1 MLSPATSSVA
11 PSRPD
16 GGSVSDAVIIGLTL
30 VVMLVG
36 LVGVVMPVLPGV
48 AIVGIAGIV
57 ATFALGID
65 TAGWV
70 LVIVLGLLTIA
81 GAGASIA
88 LPTRRGMKGDAAR
101 SSLALAAVLAV
112 VGFFVVPVLGLI
124 LGALL
129 GLYLGE
135 LNRHGDGERAWGS
148 TRSVAKAYGIGV
160 LVELATSL
168 LLIAIWLPATLL
180 RL

>member
-1 MLSPATSSVA
+1 
-11 PSRPD
+11 
-16 GGSVSDAVIIGLTL
+16 VSDAVIIGLTL
-30 VVMLVG
+30 AAMF
-36 LVGVVMPVLPGV
+36 VGVIGVVVPILPGV

-81 GAGASIA
+81 GAGASLA
-88 LPTRRGMKGDAAR
+88 LPARRGIKGDAAR
-101 SSLALAAVLAV
+101 SSLTLAAVLAV
-112 VGFFVVPVLGLI
+112 VGFFVVPVVGLI

-135 LNRHGDGERAWGS
+135 LNRHNDRNRAWAS
-148 TRSVAKAYGIGV
+148 TTSVAKAYGVGV
-160 LVELATSL
+160 LVELATAL
-168 LLIAIWLPATLL
+168 LLIAIWLPATLV

>member
-1 MLSPATSSVA
+1 
-11 PSRPD
+11 
-16 GGSVSDAVIIGLTL
+16 VSDAVIIGLAL
-30 VVMLVG
+30 AAMF
-36 LVGVVMPVLPGV
+36 VGVIGVVVPILPGV

-81 GAGASIA
+81 GAGASLA
-88 LPTRRGMKGDAAR
+88 LPARRGIKGDAAR
-101 SSLALAAVLAV
+101 SSLTLAAVLAM
-112 VGFFVVPVLGLI
+112 VGFFVVPVVGLI

-135 LNRHGDGERAWGS
+135 LNQHNDRNRAWAS
-148 TRSVAKAYGIGV
+148 TTSVAKAYGVGV
-160 LVELATSL
+160 LVELATAL
-168 LLIAIWLPATLL
+168 LLIAIWLPATLV